1 MSRLASILFLVP
13 VASLLLVGVGCD
25 KESTKLESLANGAKS
40 AAAPSATTPPEAK
53 PVAVRPP
60 LVTVEDAAAMIDG
73 DRVDFAAPDVK
84 GRLGVALSGKKVEGE
99 TISVIASR
107 DVKMPKVANVVA
119 ALVAAKAKGIVI
131 KTAKRDKSTAEI
143 PLALGAKHDGCAAVG
158 FIAKDSVINA
168 WPASGASAAR
178 FSRGMAGPDITRG
191 SEGVR
196 KQMASCDAPQWF
208 VSADDGVTW
217 GLVTDLVVAVQEPE
231 DGGTPAKAKQV
242 ALLTKTAVPGRKIEE
257 D

>member
-1 MSRLASILFLVP
+1 MSRSTAALFL
-13 VASLLLVGVGCD
+13 LLGSGLLACD
-25 KESTKLESLANGAKS
+25 KEPTKLENLAKS
-40 AAAPSATTPPEAK
+40 ATAPAASSAPAEAK
-53 PVAVRPP
+53 PAVARPP

-73 DRVDFAAPDVK
+73 DRIDFATPDVK
-84 GRLGVALSGKKVEGE
+84 GQLALALSGKKVEGE
-99 TISVIASR
+99 TIAVIASR

-119 ALVAAKAKGIVI
+119 ALVAAKAKGVVI

-143 PLALGAKHDGCAAVG
+143 PLAMGAKREGCAAVG
-158 FIAKDSVINA
+158 FIAKDGVINA

-217 GLVTDLVVAVQEPE
+217 GLVVDLVVAVQEPE

-242 ALLTKTAVPGRKIEE
+242 ALLTKTAVPGRKIEDE
-257 D
+257 